1 MSAQPPTQTKPPSP
15 LPLSVA
21 IVCKDNQSTI
31 ERTLASVAPLAAEI
45 IALDSGSTD
54 NTKHIL
60 KAYNAKIIDTPW
72 LGHIKTK
79 QAALDA
85 ATQPWILS
93 LDSDESLEPDLA
105 GAIRT
110 TLQST
115 TNHDQ
120 LPDAY
125 AINRRIYYRGRFL
138 KHAWQPEYRVRLVK
152 KNQAAWGGLDPHD
165 ALIPIPT
172 ARTAKL
178 QGTLRHDSFI
188 TFTQHFHSQWKHAQT
203 NAQSLHKQGK
213 RASYFKL
220 LTSPPAAF
228 LKQLLLKQAYRDGYA
243 GWLAA
248 ATTSAGALMKHAAL
262 LELSRGGP
270 PSPTPSSPPAS
281 PPPTSP

>member
-1 MSAQPPTQTKPPSP
+1 MPPAEPTP

-21 IVCKDNQSTI
+21 IVCKDNQFTI
-31 ERTLASVAPLAAEI
+31 ERALASVADLAAEI

-54 NTKHIL
+54 NTKVIL
-60 KAYNAKIIDTPW
+60 KNYNATIIDTPW

-79 QAALDA
+79 QAALNA

-105 GAIRT
+105 QSIRT
-110 TLQST
+110 TLQSP
-115 TNHDQ
+115 NHDT

-125 AINRRIYYRGRFL
+125 AINRKIHYRGRFL
-138 KHAWQPEYRVRLVK
+138 NHAWQPEYRVRLIK
-152 KNQAAWGGLDPHD
+152 QGKANWGGLDPHD
-165 ALIPIPT
+165 ALIPIPS

-178 QGTLRHDSFI
+178 VGTLRHDSFT

-203 NAQSLHKQGK
+203 SAQSLHQQGK
-213 RASYFKL
+213 RASYLKL
-220 LTSPPAAF
+220 VASPPAAF
-228 LKQLLLKQAYRDGYA
+228 LKQILIKQAFRDGYA

-248 ATTSAGALMKHAAL
+248 GTTAAGALMKHATL

-270 PSPTPSSPPAS
+270 PT
-281 PPPTSP
+281 PPPPIPPGHAPNP